1 MDVFIKQ
8 VRVIFEQSGCAHEII
23 FGSCEKRMS
32 FKNPENS
39 WYNNLRFFEEK
50 VLVSNGRF
58 GGALH
63 RVTG

>member
-1 MDVFIKQ
+1 
-8 VRVIFEQSGCAHEII
+8 
-23 FGSCEKRMS
+23 MS